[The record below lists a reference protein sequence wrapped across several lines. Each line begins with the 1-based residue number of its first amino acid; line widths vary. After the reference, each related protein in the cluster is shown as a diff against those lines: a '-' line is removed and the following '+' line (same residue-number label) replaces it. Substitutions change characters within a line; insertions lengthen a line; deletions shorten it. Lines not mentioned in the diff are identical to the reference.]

1 MHSVLCIE
9 KCYSIVRPIAHRTF
23 ALKPSSTRQI
33 IGGLAVC
40 FLGQVA
46 IFSSLGLSS
55 AVEAKFSQ
63 STTFRTF
70 LVDMTSL
77 AINGFVLYIPLVI
90 EIVTHAL
97 MIRQIKMSISTRQR
111 KKLLRAM
118 KTVVFTVSVYYVCNI
133 PGVLTIAWILVGNPP
148 PSVAFASMQFLM
160 TNSFVNIFIYS
171 FSNPR
176 FRGALKRTFGFV
188 PQVVPEIHNG

>member
-1 MHSVLCIE
+1 M
-9 KCYSIVRPIAHRTF
+9 PW
-23 ALKPSSTRQI
+23 
-33 IGGLAVC
+33 
-40 FLGQVA
+40 
-46 IFSSLGLSS
+46 
-55 AVEAKFSQ
+55 KFSQ
-63 STTFRTF
+63 STTFCTF

-97 MIRQIKMSISTRQR
+97 MIRQIKMSILTRQR

-133 PGVLTIAWILVGNPP
+133 PGVLTIAWRLVGNPP

-160 TNSFVNIFIYS
+160 TNSFVNIFIY

-176 FRGALKRTFGFV
+176 FRRALKRTFGFV
-188 PQVVPEIHNG
+188 PQVVPEIHNAR

>member
-1 MHSVLCIE
+1 MPW
-9 KCYSIVRPIAHRTF
+9 K
-23 ALKPSSTRQI
+23 
-33 IGGLAVC
+33 
-40 FLGQVA
+40 
-46 IFSSLGLSS
+46 
-55 AVEAKFSQ
+55 Q
-63 STTFRTF
+63 STF
-70 LVDMTSL
+70 LVDMASF

-97 MIRQIKMSISTRQR
+97 MIRQIKMSISTQQR

-133 PGVLTIAWILVGNPP
+133 PEVLTIAWRLVGNPQ
-148 PSVAFASMQFLM
+148 PSVAFASIQFLM
-160 TNSFVNIFIYS
+160 TYSFVNIFIYS

-176 FRGALKRTFGFV
+176 FRGALKRMFGFV